1 MKLVR
6 SKTTKHVRVANA
18 ISGTRAQYYVID
30 ACNCYELRQKRENGM
45 ARHPDHAERASVL
58 NRAFEGRRRR
68 RRSRNGLA
76 NESEKRTERKRVR
89 DVSGA
94 EEERVGD
101 TE

>member
-1 MKLVR
+1 
-6 SKTTKHVRVANA
+6 
-18 ISGTRAQYYVID
+18 
-30 ACNCYELRQKRENGM
+30 M

-101 TE
+101 TERGKVEVSNSLIGNYFL